1 SGGPEPKGVLR
12 EGTVTIKSGEPLATY
27 ELAPGQLARFKSHD
41 NKIAIQEVNTALYTS
56 WREDKLLFAHTP
68 MQKVADRIEDTFGL
82 EVVIAPF
89 LQGETLSGSIK
100 STNLKVLKEA
110 LEEILKT
117 YINQTDER
125 LLIGVDN

>member
-27 ELAPGQLARFKSHD
+27 ELEPGQLARFKSND

-56 WREDKLLFAHTP
+56 WREDKLVFAHTP
-68 MQKVADRIEDTFGL
+68 MQKVADRIEDTFGVMVIL
-82 EVVIAPF
+82 EAS
-89 LQGETLSGSIK
+89 LKEETLSGSIK

-110 LEEILKT
+110 LEEILKAD
-117 YINQTDER
+117 INQNGNQ
-125 LLIGVDN
+125 LLIGVED